1 MPLPQILV
9 IDDDPGLL
17 AACAIGLAAFGHA
30 VTTAE
35 TGRDGIAVARV
46 DDPDI
51 VVLDMGLPDVDG
63 LEVCRALRT
72 DGDTPVIVLSADGSE
87 SRKVDALDQGAD
99 DYVTKPFGMRELD
112 ARIRATLRRRGGRD
126 RVDEFDAG
134 ALHFDMAHRQVTR
147 AGVRVDLTPKEFDFL
162 ALLAVHAGKSCSRRM
177 ILDHVWG
184 PGYGSD
190 TQYLKVYAYRLR
202 KKLDDGQGRILTSDP
217 AVGYRL
223 EPPSP

>member
-1 MPLPQILV
+1 MRSTRVP
-9 IDDDPGLL
+9 
-17 AACAIGLAAFGHA
+17 
-30 VTTAE
+30 TT
-35 TGRDGIAVARV
+35 T
-46 DDPDI
+46 
-51 VVLDMGLPDVDG
+51 
-63 LEVCRALRT
+63 
-72 DGDTPVIVLSADGSE
+72 S
-87 SRKVDALDQGAD
+87 
-99 DYVTKPFGMRELD
+99 LD